1 MRNTKS
7 LVIERSHNNHR
18 LLAFAGMAVFTLLV
32 LLSMPARAAEAL
44 PDVLSRM
51 DKSAAVFKGMTAQMK
66 RLDHTAVINDTTEER
81 GSVALRK
88 TSKGVQGLVTSTF
101 PEPRTMA
108 FAGSEFQFYLPK
120 ANTIQ
125 VYKVGGR
132 RDQVDQFM
140 VLGFGTSGKD
150 LQKNYNVKLGGA
162 ETLNGV
168 KATRIELVPKEP
180 KTLELFQRLDLW
192 IPEGGN
198 HAIQQKVFLKGGD
211 YKLITYGDVK
221 INPPLTDANFDLGA
235 PKNAKKE
242 YIGK

>member
-1 MRNTKS
+1 MLAVASYAVLT
-7 LVIERSHNNHR
+7 
-18 LLAFAGMAVFTLLV
+18 LLA
-32 LLSMPARAAEAL
+32 LLSMASARAAEAL
-44 PDVLSRM
+44 PDVMSRM
-51 DKSAAVFKGMTAQMK
+51 DKAAAAFKGMTAQMK
-66 RLDHTAVINDTTEER
+66 RLDHTAVINDTSEER
-81 GSVALRK
+81 GAVALRK

-125 VYKVGGR
+125 VYKVGGK
-132 RDQVDQFM
+132 RDQIDQFM

-150 LQKNYNVKLGGA
+150 LQKNYTVKLGGA

-168 KATRIELVPKEP
+168 KTTRIELVPKDS

-198 HAIQQKVFLKGGD
+198 HAVQQKVFLKGGD
-211 YKLITYGDVK
+211 YKLISYTDVK
-221 INPPLTDANFDLGA
+221 INPPLTDASFDLGA
-235 PKNAKKE
+235 PRNAKKE